1 LHLQVG
7 KRESL
12 NRPRGDSHSRDALPV
27 GSESHDYLC
36 YFIVQ
41 CVPDIQ
47 LSNLPAGLQP
57 AHQRL
62 AIGQSE
68 RAQDAC
74 STLASSP
81 AAQGNGPFAQALQQ
95 IGQDLKSGDLK
106 DAQQALASLQ
116 QQQQAHGHHHHHG
129 GGGISGTSDPS
140 QTQNSANASDPDNN
154 DDTDSISIDI
164 QVTETFN
171 SSSKVDIKA

>member
-1 LHLQVG
+1 
-7 KRESL
+7 
-12 NRPRGDSHSRDALPV
+12 
-27 GSESHDYLC
+27 
-36 YFIVQ
+36 
-41 CVPDIQ
+41 
-47 LSNLPAGLQP
+47 LQP

-68 RAQDAC
+68 RRARRLQHAGIV
-74 STLASSP
+74 TRSSGQW
-81 AAQGNGPFAQALQQ
+81 AFAQALQQ

-116 QQQQAHGHHHHHG
+116 QQQQAHGHHRHHG

-140 QTQNSANASDPDNN
+140 QTQNSAKVSDPDNN